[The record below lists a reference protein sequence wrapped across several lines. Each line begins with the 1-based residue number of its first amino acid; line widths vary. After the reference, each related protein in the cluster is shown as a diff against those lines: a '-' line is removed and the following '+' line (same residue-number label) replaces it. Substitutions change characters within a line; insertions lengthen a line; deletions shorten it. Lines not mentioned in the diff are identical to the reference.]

1 MSIYTMLIS
10 AKEILIARLT
20 IWVMFEIDS
29 EIDPW

>member
-10 AKEILIARLT
+10 AEGILIARLT

-29 EIDPW
+29 EIGP